1 MLAPLRDGSRNRRHA
16 PFAFPPDRSTMP
28 IPETLPAPPD
38 TIRARLRERVE
49 RALPPLH
56 GWTSVDKGARMAELV
71 VAAASRRSVELGV
84 FGGRGTISL
93 AIGHEVLGTG
103 EVLAV
108 DPWERAASLE
118 GGNAPENDDWWGK
131 LDHDEIYRSFIRAL
145 ADTGVER
152 WCRVLRE
159 RSAEA
164 VRRVADGSVDV
175 LHQDSNHSEAIS
187 TAEVE
192 QWTPKIASGGLW
204 IADDTDWATTQRA
217 QARLGELGFALVED
231 HAQWKVFRRR

>member
-1 MLAPLRDGSRNRRHA
+1 MSEPL
-16 PFAFPPDRSTMP
+16 P
-28 IPETLPAPPD
+28 TLPEA
-38 TIRARLRERVE
+38 IRAGLRARVE
-49 RALPPLH
+49 RAIPPLH

-71 VAAASRRSVELGV
+71 VIAGSRRSVELGV

-93 AIGHEVLGTG
+93 AIGHEARGEG

-118 GGNAPENDDWWGK
+118 GENAPENDDWWGR
-131 LDHDEIYRSFIRAL
+131 LDHDEIFRSFVQAL
-145 ADTGVER
+145 ADTGAGR

-159 RSAEA
+159 RSADA

-192 QWTPKIASGGLW
+192 QWTPKIAPGGLW

-217 QARLGELGFALVED
+217 QARLAELGFEVVED
-231 HAQWKVFRRR
+231 RVSWKVCRRR